1 MPIQWA
7 GNLIETIQIFAQPT
21 PEIQVVAAFPEKSQ
35 HKSYTVLSGIEH
47 YIFYSVK
54 FTNRLSGKL
63 PTIFVHL
70 SSGKLI
76 LTHVEHNL
84 RFTTELSRSLASP
97 MSYLDV
103 LYI

>member
-1 MPIQWA
+1 MGWQS
-7 GNLIETIQIFAQPT
+7 NLDHPDICPT
-21 PEIQVVAAFPEKSQ
+21 DCRIQVVATFPEKSQ

-76 LTHVEHNL
+76 LTL
-84 RFTTELSRSLASP
+84 
-97 MSYLDV
+97 MSYLDR
-103 LYI
+103 LPLQ

>member
-1 MPIQWA
+1 LPIQWA

-70 SSGKLI
+70 SSGKL
-76 LTHVEHNL
+76 VNNL
-84 RFTTELSRSLASP
+84 RFTNELSRSLASP

>member
-1 MPIQWA
+1 LPIQWA

-47 YIFYSVK
+47 YI
-54 FTNRLSGKL
+54 
-63 PTIFVHL
+63 IVHL

-84 RFTTELSRSLASP
+84 RFTNELSRSLASP

>member
-1 MPIQWA
+1 LPIQWA

-54 FTNRLSGKL
+54 FTNL

-76 LTHVEHNL
+76 LTL
-84 RFTTELSRSLASP
+84 
-97 MSYLDV
+97 MSYLDR
-103 LYI
+103 LPLQ